1 MAPSLGSRVLAI
13 AAQRC
18 PVCLEGRMFAGRFR
32 MNEQCPVCG
41 HRFMR
46 EPGYFQGAMY
56 VSYVLATAVFLVLA
70 WGGQL
75 LLGRRLGFWGALAAA
90 AAVQMLLVPALYRF
104 SRVIWAHVNVHTQP

>member
-1 MAPSLGSRVLAI
+1 MTNFAMAPSLRSRLGAI

-18 PVCLEGRMFAGRFR
+18 PVCLEGRMFAGGFR

-56 VSYVLATAVFLVLA
+56 VSYALATAVFLIPHGVGNSSWA
-70 WGGQL
+70 GG
-75 LLGRRLGFWGALAAA
+75 LGSGAPLRPPRPCRCFWCRRCTA
-90 AAVQMLLVPALYRF
+90 
-104 SRVIWAHVNVHTQP
+104 SRG